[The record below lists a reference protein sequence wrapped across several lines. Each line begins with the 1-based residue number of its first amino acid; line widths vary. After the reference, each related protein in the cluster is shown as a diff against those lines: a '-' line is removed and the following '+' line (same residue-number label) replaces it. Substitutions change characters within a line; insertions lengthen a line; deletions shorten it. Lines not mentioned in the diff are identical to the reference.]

1 MEKLDAARTPDK
13 ADQRGAPPSS
23 PALSRHLLSE
33 LWADV
38 LAERGASYAQ
48 VVSDSMSP
56 LIARGS
62 RVLVERASWHD
73 IRFADVIVFRSGDRF
88 TVHRALTK
96 SQTGGRPY
104 LLEKGDSVLWSSA
117 VPGEDLMGRIHY
129 VEVRGRNLDIL
140 SGPGRILQLALGLES
155 YLALQL
161 WRLVA
166 FTLRILRQDP
176 TRRRYSGVYN
186 RLSTTLLSMTFRL
199 LPLTP
204 GAREALPA
212 VDSQQTIGAT
222 HGEGKP

>member
-1 MEKLDAARTPDK
+1 ML
-13 ADQRGAPPSS
+13 
-23 PALSRHLLSE
+23 
-33 LWADV
+33 V
-38 LAERGASYAQ
+38 ERGANYAQ

-56 LIARGS
+56 LITRGS

-96 SQTGGRPY
+96 SRTGGRPY

-117 VPGEDLMGRIHY
+117 VRGEDLLGRIHY
-129 VEVRGRNLDIL
+129 VEVRGGNADIL
-140 SGPGRILQLALGLES
+140 SGPGRIVQLVLGLES

-161 WRLVA
+161 WRPIA
-166 FTLRILRQDP
+166 FTLRIMRQDP
-176 TRRRYSGVYN
+176 TRRRYAGVYN
-186 RLSTTLLSMTFRL
+186 RLLTTLLAMTLRL